1 MAGLQSGH
9 PLRIKSNESWEKVIE
24 FDHEEVTL
32 AFSFG
37 KKVTV
42 EWWGQSI

>member
-1 MAGLQSGH
+1 MAGPQSGH
-9 PLRIKSNESWEKVIE
+9 PLSIKSWEKGIE

-42 EWWGQSI
+42 ESWGQSI